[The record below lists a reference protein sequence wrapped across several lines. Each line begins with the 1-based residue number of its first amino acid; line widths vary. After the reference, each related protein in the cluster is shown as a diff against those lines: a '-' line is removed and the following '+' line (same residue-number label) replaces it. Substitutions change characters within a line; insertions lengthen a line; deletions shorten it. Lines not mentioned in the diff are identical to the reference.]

1 MIIALEPSSLEM
13 PAFNAPQNILRWGAR
28 SRLRSM
34 LCAILVASSAAGLP
48 ALRDLSVRE
57 RASGELKRPAG
68 GPQKGLSAVAPGGN
82 GTSQGVK
89 PSGTELKF
97 RDRIEIPVE
106 WSSVDRSRT
115 QDGGRSE

>member
-1 MIIALEPSSLEM
+1 
-13 PAFNAPQNILRWGAR
+13 
-28 SRLRSM
+28 M

-82 GTSQGVK
+82 GTSQGAE
-89 PSGTELKF
+89 PGGAAASADTLLYRLKYASF
-97 RDRIEIPVE
+97 G
-106 WSSVDRSRT
+106 
-115 QDGGRSE
+115 DGLHRVLTRCLR